1 MNMYIDKELPNGDLE
16 RTLCDLDK
24 HLKSMVMRDAINIVR
39 SKSTGPL
46 GCFEKILPSENGFYD
61 QFYIWEEARKIFERL
76 GGVKSPEFISS
87 SQFQRLSKLRGM
99 TNGKIVKASYDIMY
113 KNVVNR
119 SDSKLMAMEHFFD
132 ALEILAAKLFKKETM
147 YESLNDLITTVKE
160 QHI

>member
-1 MNMYIDKELPNGDLE
+1 
-16 RTLCDLDK
+16 
-24 HLKSMVMRDAINIVR
+24 MVMQDAINIVV
-39 SKSTGPL
+39 SKNSPEKY
-46 GCFEKILPSENGFYD
+46 GCFERILPTKDTFYD

-119 SDSKLMAMEHFFD
+119 SDSKQMAMEHFFD

-147 YESLNDLITTVKE
+147 YESLNDLINTVKH